1 MGLFDLFGKKKTDGA
16 PQKKQPSEREFV
28 RLSRMVGDKMAQNYD
43 RQEALEAMSAVG
55 TAQSAAALLRRFN
68 WSMDPSITDQE
79 EKELAL
85 RGVVAAGDAALDPL
99 RTYCAKAESLTWPLK
114 VLREIVPEERIA
126 DELLALLDQFDT
138 DYVRNADPK
147 TQLITALEAHP
158 SDEVRVAVEPFLVD
172 ASEPVRFAAVG
183 TLFAMKDV
191 KSVPALVAQ
200 LAEDE
205 SLRVKNRIAQGL
217 VDAGW
222 EVPPDA
228 RPACRAAL
236 PPDFRLDGA
245 AVRRAR

>member
-1 MGLFDLFGKKKTDGA
+1 MGLFDLFGKKKTDGV

-138 DYVRNADPK
+138 DYVQSDSPYEAIIRAAEVHGCD
-147 TQLITALEAHP
+147 LI
-158 SDEVRVAVEPFLVD
+158 FM
-172 ASEPVRFAAVG
+172 ASHGRRG
-183 TLFAMKDV
+183 I
-191 KSVPALVAQ
+191 SALVHGSETQ
-200 LAEDE
+200 GVLTH
-205 SLRVKNRIAQGL
+205 SRIPTL
-217 VDAGW
+217 VY
-222 EVPPDA
+222 
-228 RPACRAAL
+228 R
-236 PPDFRLDGA
+236 
-245 AVRRAR
+245 